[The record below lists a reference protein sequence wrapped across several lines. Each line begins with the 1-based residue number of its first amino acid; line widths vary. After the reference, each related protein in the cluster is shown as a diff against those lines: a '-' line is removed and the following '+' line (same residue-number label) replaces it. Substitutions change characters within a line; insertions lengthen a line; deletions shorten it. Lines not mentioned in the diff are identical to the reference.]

1 MVKKEI
7 SDIDQLTY
15 EQSFAELEELV
26 GRLESGEIDLD
37 EAVKLFE
44 RGQALAQHC
53 QHLLENADLKVRTF
67 AGGKKNRKE

>member
-15 EQSFAELEELV
+15 EQAFAELEELV
-26 GRLESGEIDLD
+26 GRLESGQIDLD

-53 QHLLENADLKVRTF
+53 QQLLENADLKVRTLV
-67 AGGKKNRKE
+67 GGKKNRKE